1 MRLKKKYLR
10 YLIIAILIIIE
21 LYLWDEITKYYF
33 NDHYYIIMH
42 R

>member
-1 MRLKKKYLR
+1 MKKYLR

-21 LYLWDEITKYYF
+21 LYLWNEITKYYF
-33 NDHYYIIMH
+33 TDHYYIIMH